1 MQNYSGDGYRN
12 PSIPRGD
19 TTKKQCQ
26 TSKEQRNKEH
36 HILPDSYQQE
46 NAENELQKI
55 HDKMIKKVDDL
66 LAEKNKE
73 IMTV

>member
-1 MQNYSGDGYRN
+1 MGEQIKDLIRTIVSDMKYNFKKSTKDGLAE
-12 PSIPRGD
+12 D
-19 TTKKQCQ
+19 AQK
-26 TSKEQRNKEH
+26 
-36 HILPDSYQQE
+36 D
-46 NAENELQKI
+46 AENELQKI

>member
-1 MQNYSGDGYRN
+1 MGEQIKVQIRNIRADIKDKFKKATKDGLAE
-12 PSIPRGD
+12 D
-19 TTKKQCQ
+19 AQK
-26 TSKEQRNKEH
+26 
-36 HILPDSYQQE
+36 D
-46 NAENELQKI
+46 AENELQKI

>member
-1 MQNYSGDGYRN
+1 MKDKFKKATKDGLAE
-12 PSIPRGD
+12 D
-19 TTKKQCQ
+19 AQK
-26 TSKEQRNKEH
+26 
-36 HILPDSYQQE
+36 D
-46 NAENELQKI
+46 AENELQKI